1 MQSLFLQKQEKN
13 WRMGL
18 WLMYLPRNVKRDC
31 VFEDAEQVYQKI
43 EEEMEKIVKEK
54 LEKEN

>member
-1 MQSLFLQKQEKN
+1 
-13 WRMGL
+13 
-18 WLMYLPRNVKRDC
+18 VKRDC

>member
-1 MQSLFLQKQEKN
+1 
-13 WRMGL
+13 
-18 WLMYLPRNVKRDC
+18 MYLPKSAKSDD